1 METDTCLLDSSL
13 VARTSSMFSNAADS
27 VIVVKSHP
35 LLTVFDSKPNSK
47 STLTAV
53 QKIVKEVKAGLTNPY
68 EQYIPVDAKTGSS
81 VIRPAKLPG
90 DKAENIMKSPPWKLL
105 PSSVKRKSIEA
116 DSANGSAP
124 PSKRS
129 RTDLHGNS
137 SSVNQHIRFE
147 DGDPNPITEKT
158 EDDKKALPQDVEIPL
173 RFQVPSKKKKKEKR
187 QDIDIIESVQKH
199 LSHLRELERTNDV
212 ALGENPGD
220 QQPFNLAE
228 KIKEKMEQRR
238 LKRKMK
244 EDKKKGKQG
253 DAEPV
258 VDLTM
263 DTAEN
268 LSVTV
273 NTGNK
278 SRTVNKESDN
288 RTENKGS
295 EEAIVILDDDKEED
309 KEESKGFKPYDYA
322 EGAKKLLQGNS
333 SKDSDYYDPQFQN
346 RRGKNK
352 GSRSKAYSK
361 RGQKSFSWKQK

>member
-1 METDTCLLDSSL
+1 
-13 VARTSSMFSNAADS
+13 
-27 VIVVKSHP
+27 
-35 LLTVFDSKPNSK
+35 
-47 STLTAV
+47 
-53 QKIVKEVKAGLTNPY
+53 
-68 EQYIPVDAKTGSS
+68 
-81 VIRPAKLPG
+81 
-90 DKAENIMKSPPWKLL
+90 
-105 PSSVKRKSIEA
+105 
-116 DSANGSAP
+116 
-124 PSKRS
+124 
-129 RTDLHGNS
+129 
-137 SSVNQHIRFE
+137 
-147 DGDPNPITEKT
+147 
-158 EDDKKALPQDVEIPL
+158 
-173 RFQVPSKKKKKEKR
+173 VPSKKKKKEKR

-322 EGAKKLLQGNS
+322 EGAKKLLQGICCFIISFICVYS
-333 SKDSDYYDPQFQN
+333 SHYYMFVCLGTGHAHLIIRSCKRHKYPSLRKAVPEQPINIKLFQLLRKNCFDLFLKRSDWLYDHKHVKYLTHFYSLKDPH
-346 RRGKNK
+346 
-352 GSRSKAYSK
+352 
-361 RGQKSFSWKQK
+361 